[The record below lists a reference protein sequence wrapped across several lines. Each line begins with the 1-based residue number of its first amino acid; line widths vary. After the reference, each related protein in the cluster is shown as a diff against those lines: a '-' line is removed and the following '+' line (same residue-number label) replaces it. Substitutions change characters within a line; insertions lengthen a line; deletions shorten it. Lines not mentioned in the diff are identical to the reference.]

1 MPAAFPRLPPA
12 LIAAAALFAVGCRGE
27 APAPGPAGPDP
38 AIAALSAEPAPAP
51 QRDEPADPPPPPP
64 PEPDRPPAEL
74 NFYAAGLRHRLLVG
88 DAAAVRES
96 LPPGAVAAVGALRR
110 ALARA
115 DAEERTAALDAVRTL
130 ASILEEK
137 SDFLAASTAVAQGDT
152 AGVELP
158 GWVGPVLR
166 AIADGP
172 ASTADPA
179 TLSDADLI
187 DGTVAALLEDPRF
200 RGGLERWAVTKD
212 VPAVPPEPAADPGTG
227 EPEEVVGLVTL
238 SAGGEEAEGE
248 EEVSIPVIASQGKW
262 APAVVEATAPAWATK
277 ADSAGGTGA
286 AAVLAVAGPH
296 LEAALRADTQE
307 AFDAAIR
314 AATGAAL
321 RAAADP
327 PAPVAED
334 DRIAVE
340 LTLPLTARQVAA
352 LLPMMEAA
360 TDDPARAVSR
370 AVPRSDGPGWR
381 VTVGP
386 VSDVETWLS
395 RVPPL
400 GGAAVDGRTLTLA
413 YEPPASEVE
422 AGEPP
427 RAD

>member
-1 MPAAFPRLPPA
+1 MSAAFARLPLA
-12 LIAAAALFAVGCRGE
+12 LLAAATLFTVGCRGE
-27 APAPGPAGPDP
+27 APGPEPVEPDP
-38 AIAALSAEPAPAP
+38 AVAGLSAEPVPAT
-51 QRDEPADPPPPPP
+51 QLDEPVDPPPAPP
-64 PEPDRPPAEL
+64 PEPDRPPAAL
-74 NFYAAGLRHRLLVG
+74 NFYAAGLRSRLLAG

-115 DAEERTAALDAVRTL
+115 DAGERTAALDALRTL
-130 ASILEEK
+130 AAISEEK
-137 SDFLAASTAVAQGDT
+137 REFLAASAAVSQGET
-152 AGVELP
+152 AGVDLP

-166 AIADGP
+166 AVAEGP

-179 TLSDADLI
+179 TLTDAELI

-200 RGGLERWAVTKD
+200 RRGLERWTVSKD
-212 VPAVPPEPAADPGTG
+212 VPAVPPEPAADPETG
-227 EPEEVVGLVTL
+227 EPDEVVGLVTL
-238 SAGGEEAEGE
+238 SAEGEGEVE
-248 EEVSIPVIASQGKW
+248 EEVSIPVVASQGKW
-262 APAVVEATAPAWATK
+262 APAVVEATVPAWATK

-286 AAVLAVAGPH
+286 AAVLAVAAPH
-296 LEAALRADTQE
+296 LEAALNADTQDS
-307 AFDAAIR
+307 FDAAIR
-314 AATGAAL
+314 AATAAAL

-327 PAPVAED
+327 PAPVAEEE
-334 DRIAVE
+334 RIAVE
-340 LTLPLTARQVAA
+340 LTLPLTARQVAD
-352 LLPMMEAA
+352 LLPTMEAA

-400 GGAAVDGRTLTLA
+400 AGAAVDGRTLTLA
-413 YEPPASEVE
+413 YQPPETGVE